1 MNGLCLIKRLQYYS
15 SLTHNMSSD
24 IVTTHISMHTHVNQ
38 ITMQLGKEKI
48 FPPHSNF
55 HFNNENIY
63 LYLKFQLVIVV
74 EKWHYVFTGIFNTD
88 TYNNIKIEFLVNM
101 VVILLPGHLGWHFIS
116 VIPKGFIHHR
126 CQNVTKL
133 AFSFGECNF
142 CDYGV

>member
-1 MNGLCLIKRLQYYS
+1 
-15 SLTHNMSSD
+15 MSSD

-55 HFNNENIY
+55 HFNENIY

-88 TYNNIKIEFLVNM
+88 IYNNLN
-101 VVILLPGHLGWHFIS
+101 
-116 VIPKGFIHHR
+116 
-126 CQNVTKL
+126 Q
-133 AFSFGECNF
+133 CNTQS
-142 CDYGV
+142 